1 MASPHRKALRS
12 IEHPGWLE
20 SHLTLEYPAGESEF
34 REALEELPGAS
45 VISVDVF
52 GTQEQIAEMKNTVRK
67 AGIIAP
73 VTAVISR
80 AQAGGGMQVQAVSG
94 KDPSPIFLDGEISG
108 YQVGGN
114 GAAYCFLGGL
124 TPEHSRA
131 SREDQTSEVF
141 SKIEKSLSAAGM
153 DFNHVVRTWFY
164 NDEILD
170 WYAGFNRV
178 RTGFFH
184 RHGIRRMPAS
194 TGIGAP
200 NPAGTALV
208 AKAVAVRSD
217 DSSSTVRT
225 VRSPLQCDAFAYG
238 SAFSRAL
245 EVADTLSRMLYISG
259 TASIEPGGRSVHKGD
274 PAGQIKLT
282 MEVVEAI
289 LGEAGMGF
297 GDTTRAVAY
306 FRDPAHIAIWNERTL
321 PPLPLIAV
329 GCHVC
334 RDDLLFEIELDASR
348 KMDSVPAG
356 QSVMSRSTGLRKPWR
371 STSARKAS
379 RSL

>member
-1 MASPHRKALRS
+1 M
-12 IEHPGWLE
+12 E
-20 SHLTLEYPAGESEF
+20 SHLTLEWPAEESEF
-34 REALEELPGAS
+34 REALEEIPAAS
-45 VISVDVF
+45 VIGADVF
-52 GTQEQIAEMKNTVRK
+52 GTQEQITGMKNIVRQ
-67 AGIIAP
+67 AGIVAP
-73 VTAVISR
+73 ITAVISR
-80 AQAGGGMQVQAVSG
+80 AQSGGGLQVQAVSG
-94 KDPSPIFLDGEISG
+94 RDPSPILLDGRIAG
-108 YQVGGN
+108 YSIGGN
-114 GAAYCFLGGL
+114 GAVYCFLGGL
-124 TPEHSRA
+124 IPEHSGA
-131 SREDQTSEVF
+131 SREDQTGEVF
-141 SKIEKSLSAAGM
+141 SKIEKALSVAGM

-217 DSSSTVRT
+217 DGSATVRT
-225 VRSPLQCDAFAYG
+225 VPSPLQCDAFAYG

-245 EVADTLSRMLYISG
+245 EVADSRSRTLYISG
-259 TASIEPGGRSVHKGD
+259 TASIEPGGKSIHKGD
-274 PAGQIKLT
+274 PDAQIKLT

-289 LGEAGMGF
+289 LKEAGMSF

-306 FRDPAHIAIWNERTL
+306 FRDPAHIAHWNDFSRAL
-321 PPLPLIAV
+321 PSLPLLAV

-334 RDDLLFEIELDASR
+334 RNDLLFEIELDASGE
-348 KMDSVPAG
+348 MDSVPAG
-356 QSVMSRSTGLRKPWR
+356 QSILSRTNP
-371 STSARKAS
+371 
-379 RSL
+379 

>member
-1 MASPHRKALRS
+1 MASPLRKELRS
-12 IEHPGWLE
+12 IEHPGWVE
-20 SHLTLEYPAGESEF
+20 SHLTLEWRTGESKF
-34 REALEELPGAS
+34 REALDELSGAS
-45 VISVDVF
+45 VIGVDVF
-52 GTQEQIAEMKNTVRK
+52 GTQEQIADMKHLVRLT
-67 AGIIAP
+67 GIVAP
-73 VTAVISR
+73 ITTVISR
-80 AQAGGGMQVQAVSG
+80 AHSGGGMQIQAVSG
-94 KDPSPIFLDGEISG
+94 KDPSPILLDGEIVG
-108 YQVGGN
+108 YQVGTS
-114 GAAYCFLGGL
+114 GATYCFLGGL
-124 TPEHSRA
+124 TPENPEA
-131 SREDQTSEVF
+131 SREDQTGEVF
-141 SKIEKSLSAAGM
+141 SKIEKALSAAGM

-208 AKAVAVRSD
+208 AKGFAVRSD
-217 DSSSTVRT
+217 DSSTTVRT

-245 EVADTLSRMLYISG
+245 VVADSRSRTLYISG
-259 TASIEPGGRSVHKGD
+259 TASIEPGGKSVHKGD

-282 MEVVEAI
+282 MDVVAAI
-289 LGEAGMGF
+289 LGEAGMNF
-297 GDTTRAVAY
+297 GDTTRAVGY
-306 FRDPAHIAIWNERTL
+306 FRDPEHIAIWNEFSQAL
-321 PPLPLIAV
+321 PSLPLVAV

-356 QSVMSRSTGLRKPWR
+356 QSILSRTNQ
-371 STSARKAS
+371 
-379 RSL
+379 